1 MILVAYR
8 HGLRAAEVCSLEW
21 SQVDFALATLH
32 VGSGQDGKPSCR
44 STRTLICSG
53 MPVAMRW
60 QMPVTI
66 PARYRITSST
76 RISST
81 RCGTPSW
88 HRRASR
94 TSGAN
99 HSWHF
104 AKGARFP
111 ATGESDCRWPTFD
124 SGKVRGASNIGGC
137 SGTARGRRRI
147 LSQRRVRQGHPAGNP
162 RRRRRVAPEGPSPA
176 KSWRSGARSSGFVA
190 VQGQMIQDACAGRS
204 RPRVRPATG
213 RRQRQSFP
221 GRTDL

>member
-1 MILVAYR
+1 LVAYR

-32 VGSGQDGKPSCR
+32 VRRVKSGKPSTHPIR
-44 STRTLICSG
+44 GDEMRALRKLRREGPKSPFMFVSERGGPFTTDSFNWLVKRAGRKAKLPFQAHAH
-53 MPVAMRW
+53 MLRHAVAMRW

-66 PARYRITSST
+66 PARYRITSGT

-88 HRRASR
+88 RRRASR

-111 ATGESDCRWPTFD
+111 AR
-124 SGKVRGASNIGGC
+124 
-137 SGTARGRRRI
+137 
-147 LSQRRVRQGHPAGNP
+147 
-162 RRRRRVAPEGPSPA
+162 
-176 KSWRSGARSSGFVA
+176 
-190 VQGQMIQDACAGRS
+190 
-204 RPRVRPATG
+204 
-213 RRQRQSFP
+213 
-221 GRTDL
+221 